1 MPRYTYR
8 CINCSTRQDIFHL
21 ADEKPSN
28 CVQCNDPDNLVKLL
42 RPITTRRKIK
52 RVAKTGDTT
61 EEFIENSR
69 QELEQQK
76 EALLK
81 K

>member
-8 CINCSTRQDIFHL
+8 CTRCNTRQDIFHL
-21 ADEKPSN
+21 AAEKPSS
-28 CVQCNDPDNLVKLL
+28 CVQCNNPDNLVKLL
-42 RPITTRRKIK
+42 SPITTRRKIK

>member
-1 MPRYTYR
+1 
-8 CINCSTRQDIFHL
+8 
-21 ADEKPSN
+21 
-28 CVQCNDPDNLVKLL
+28 VQCNNPDNLVKLL
-42 RPITTRRKIK
+42 SPITTRRKIK